1 MARLSESSRDP
12 DAGPS
17 SASRWRHGLAWALA
31 LIGLATFEFGQRA
44 RAAATPPGLAP
55 VELTLDEAGHIQGAS
70 RDPAQGAHRGP
81 SQGAPRAVEH
91 RSPPLSRPLEQPAR
105 AGRGARAIGVG
116 LVALALAL
124 ALGSG
129 LERSTGAGPREA
141 EGPAGLGRARRAA
154 RLLWVAPGALG
165 VWRLQGVAS
174 TGEGDAGEAAL
185 LVLLSLCLLAAWR
198 E

>member
-1 MARLSESSRDP
+1 MARLNESSRDP

-17 SASRWRHGLAWALA
+17 WAPRWRHGLAWALA
-31 LIGLATFEFGQRA
+31 LVGLATFELGQRA

-55 VELTLDEAGHIQGAS
+55 VELTLDEAG
-70 RDPAQGAHRGP
+70 PMEGAHRGP
-81 SQGAPRAVEH
+81 SQGGSRAVEH
-91 RSPPLSRPLEQPAR
+91 RSPPLSRPLEHPAR

-124 ALGSG
+124 ALGTG

-174 TGEGDAGEAAL
+174 TGEGAAGEAAL

>member
-55 VELTLDEAGHIQGAS
+55 VELTLDEAGHIQGAH
-70 RDPAQGAHRGP
+70 PGPPQGG
-81 SQGAPRAVEH
+81 PRAVEH

-174 TGEGDAGEAAL
+174 TGEGAAGEAAL